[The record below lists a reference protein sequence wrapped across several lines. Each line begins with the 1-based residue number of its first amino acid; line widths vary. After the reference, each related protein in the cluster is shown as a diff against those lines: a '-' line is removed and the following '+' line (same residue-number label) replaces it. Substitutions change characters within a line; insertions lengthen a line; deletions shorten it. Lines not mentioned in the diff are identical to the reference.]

1 MREGQTKDP
10 CVAVLSVAA
19 SSSSMD
25 LPHGVLELD
34 DDIAR
39 GANGSVRCALPYGVA
54 VCVEIRHRNI
64 PVAAHAPLLNVT
76 LAAWAGVIT
85 GVIGERE
92 IVAARLCDGTSVVA
106 AGVLC
111 ARGGR

>member
-1 MREGQTKDP
+1 
-10 CVAVLSVAA
+10 
-19 SSSSMD
+19 MD
-25 LPHGVLELD
+25 LPHGVLVLD

-39 GANGSVRCALPYGVA
+39 GASRSVRCALPCGVA

-64 PVAAHAPLLNVT
+64 PVAAHARLLNVT

-92 IVAARLCDGTSVVA
+92 IVAARLYDGTSVVA